1 MSRTS
6 VPYGGILL
14 TAAACTLGVG
24 LNYVMPAE
32 AFEIVLNFASS
43 GILATWGIIV
53 VSHLLF
59 VRKAERGE
67 VIRPAFRLPFAPW
80 SQIGTF
86 AFLVSVVVLM
96 AFDESGRIVLA
107 GVPVIVLALV
117 VGSFGVR
124 KRIDTSVLEKSA

>member
-14 TAAACTLGVG
+14 TAAVCVLGVG
-24 LNYVMPAE
+24 LNYVVPAE
-32 AFEIVLNFASS
+32 AFEIVLNFASI

-53 VSHLLF
+53 
-59 VRKAERGE
+59 
-67 VIRPAFRLPFAPW
+67 RLPFSPW
-80 SQIGTF
+80 TQIATL

-96 AFDESGRIVLA
+96 GFDTTGRIVLA
-107 GVPVIVLALV
+107 GLPVIVVALV
-117 VGSFGVR
+117 IGWFGVR